1 MKMQNSC
8 YYVFEGS
15 DIRHHREEIEST
27 FYKVRITP
35 PKGIKVYKIYEK
47 CEGCETPV
55 NYGYYILKR
64 DWLLMYTR

>member
-1 MKMQNSC
+1 MQNSC

-35 PKGIKVYKIYEK
+35 PKGIKVFER
-47 CEGCETPV
+47 CAR
-55 NYGYYILKR
+55 LK
-64 DWLLMYTR
+64 T